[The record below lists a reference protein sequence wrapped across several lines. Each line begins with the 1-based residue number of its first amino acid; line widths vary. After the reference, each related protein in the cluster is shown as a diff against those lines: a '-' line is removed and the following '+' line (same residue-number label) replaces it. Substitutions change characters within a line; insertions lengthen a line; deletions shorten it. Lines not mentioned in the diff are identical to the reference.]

1 MRGISVSSGSACST
15 GSKDPS
21 HVLKAMGVDRNLANS
36 AVRFS
41 LSRLNTAS
49 EMEYTLEVLADV
61 ITRLR
66 RISPY
71 A

>member
-1 MRGISVSSGSACST
+1 
-15 GSKDPS
+15 
-21 HVLKAMGVDRNLANS
+21 MGVDRNLANS